1 MKKTLLL
8 LLICVAAT
16 SMKAQINLVNDS
28 YFINTG
34 ITDTIVGPATTF
46 PGMGYWYPY
55 LTSNNQGKIYITP
68 ESGRNNRNAAGIKIA
83 TTNVGSWT
91 RGLAQRVAAPDN
103 GIYRVGF
110 WGKFSSVAS
119 GQISTYIR
127 VFLRIDPTANIATP
141 LYFSRSGAA
150 NVTRDIFVTSSWAYY
165 YVDFDL
171 SKKATKDAYTE
182 SFATTNDD
190 IADFALTISNFKQ
203 SYGGDIQI
211 TGVTM
216 TKVDNTATP
225 ATWYNPGFEQSYA
238 VPYLLLSST
247 GNPIRAQET
256 TTKGNWVLALMDGI
270 TDPTKSQATVL
281 ADSTQ
286 AYTGRSSLKLDV
298 KYVRDFS
305 KVCLATTLFNLPKDD
320 YVFSFYAKTDIDA
333 VPFRV
338 DVDNYNIEKSEA
350 KKGFPFSDQAT
361 IKENQISSTGWT
373 KYEVHFNNTD
383 MSDTLSIAIR
393 PNITVS
399 GSPVNGAEDWSYT
412 EVTYWFDDF
421 SIVKDFTSDNISISN
436 EKDIKVITTGR
447 SVQVMNVK
455 KAVELI
461 DLNGRVLDRRI
472 PQYNEVNFNLN
483 NNGIFILRTEGVN
496 KKIVVR

>member
-1 MKKTLLL
+1 M
-8 LLICVAAT
+8 
-16 SMKAQINLVNDS
+16 
-28 YFINTG
+28 
-34 ITDTIVGPATTF
+34 
-46 PGMGYWYPY
+46 
-55 LTSNNQGKIYITP
+55 
-68 ESGRNNRNAAGIKIA
+68 
-83 TTNVGSWT
+83 
-91 RGLAQRVAAPDN
+91 
-103 GIYRVGF
+103 
-110 WGKFSSVAS
+110 
-119 GQISTYIR
+119 
-127 VFLRIDPTANIATP
+127 
-141 LYFSRSGAA
+141 
-150 NVTRDIFVTSSWAYY
+150 
-165 YVDFDL
+165 DFDL

-190 IADFALTISNFKQ
+190 IADFALTISNFVQ
-203 SYGGDIQI
+203 SRGGDIQI

-270 TDPTKSQATVL
+270 ADPTKSQATVL

-305 KVCLATTLFNLPKDD
+305 KVCLATTLFNLPKDN

-338 DVDNYNIEKSEA
+338 DVDNYNIEESSA
-350 KKGFPFSDQAT
+350 KAGFPFSNQAT
-361 IKENQISSTGWT
+361 IKENQISTTGWT
-373 KYEVHFNNTD
+373 KYEVQFNNAN

-399 GSPVNGAEDWSYT
+399 GSPEDWSYT

-421 SIVKDFTSDNISISN
+421 VIEEDFTSDNISIFN

-455 KAVELI
+455 CAVELI